1 MSEIYDRYLT
11 EHKAAVW
18 EAFRWIEEN
27 IPQVLADLDKD
38 VNWQIQFGHD
48 ASKTDPEEYKAYD
61 DYFYGDKSYAVVQAF
76 NYAWLHHIH
85 ENPHHWQHWIL
96 VNDDEKDGTK
106 ALEIPFEYIIEMIC
120 DWWSFSFRS
129 GNLREIFKWYD
140 DHKGRIVMHDRSR
153 KKVEY
158 ILGEIKKKLDE
169 DDGIEEVTEEQPV
182 VEVVVAVEP
191 EEETK
196 E

>member
-27 IPQVLADLDKD
+27 VPQVLADLDKD
-38 VNWQIQFGHD
+38 VNWQIQFDHD

-96 VNDDEKDGTK
+96 VNDDEKEGTK

-129 GNLREIFKWYD
+129 GNLREVFKWYD
-140 DHKGRIVMHDRSR
+140 DHKKRIVMHDRSR

-169 DDGIEEVTEEQPV
+169 DDGIEEVSEEQPV